1 MDIFICRV
9 LLRFVLLQSRSECV
23 QSTGVKRSSIR
34 TVKGMHRAYMMY
46 EAYAKA
52 RLLDRRV
59 YSIALFDEINSCGR
73 LHVRGCELDS

>member
-1 MDIFICRV
+1 
-9 LLRFVLLQSRSECV
+9 
-23 QSTGVKRSSIR
+23 
-34 TVKGMHRAYMMY
+34 MHRAYMMY
-46 EAYAKA
+46 EAHAAA